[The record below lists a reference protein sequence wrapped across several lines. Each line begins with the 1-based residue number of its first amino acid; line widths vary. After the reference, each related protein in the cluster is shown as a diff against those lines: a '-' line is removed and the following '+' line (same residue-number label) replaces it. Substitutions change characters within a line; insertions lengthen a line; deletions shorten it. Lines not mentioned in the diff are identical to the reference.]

1 MPIVL
6 YKNIAFVVS
15 RTEFFEEYRKLETE
29 EKSILKRLTQRLD
42 FEKSITAITELY
54 SRATEK
60 QKSNENSRL
69 YSFDYN
75 GEDAQNIVLEL
86 ILFFSEFYHKLKIYD
101 SEKSLQSIHEYLLPH
116 KKKFFLEKS
125 HFTINS
131 GLMYFTL
138 YLDQIKRIKGIVNN
152 FVIYLDNFILHFCS
166 DINIDN
172 GFFIRIEP
180 AIKDMNG
187 EIHYQINDFDYM
199 YDRNKPSKYK
209 LLKFRQKGFLFLIQ

>member
-1 MPIVL
+1 
-6 YKNIAFVVS
+6 
-15 RTEFFEEYRKLETE
+15 
-29 EKSILKRLTQRLD
+29 
-42 FEKSITAITELY
+42 
-54 SRATEK
+54 
-60 QKSNENSRL
+60 
-69 YSFDYN
+69 
-75 GEDAQNIVLEL
+75 
-86 ILFFSEFYHKLKIYD
+86 
-101 SEKSLQSIHEYLLPH
+101 
-116 KKKFFLEKS
+116 
-125 HFTINS
+125 
-131 GLMYFTL
+131 MYFTL